1 MAEKKTKRPTGK
13 NVENWNRMKMFG
25 PNVNFAV
32 AEAYKLLRTNIMFS
46 FSDENCCHVLGVTS
60 SVRGEGKSTT
70 ACNIGYVLSKTGKRV
85 LLMEADLRRPSIA
98 DKLGLEWG
106 IGVTNLLVTRRSY
119 KDALQQCSL
128 APRLD
133 VLIAGDIPP
142 NPSELLGSGRM
153 TRLMNELVQDYDYIV
168 VDLPPVTAVAD
179 TLVLSKLLHGV
190 IVVVR
195 DRIVQR
201 KELAETIRQ
210 LKMLNTRILGFVYRD
225 SEESNRR
232 YGGRY
237 GKKDDYYADYVRKPR
252 EKAKQDD

>member
-1 MAEKKTKRPTGK
+1 MAVKKRRNKK
-13 NVENWNRMKMFG
+13 NAEIWNRVKMFG

-46 FSDENCCHVLGVTS
+46 FSDEDSCHVIGVTS
-60 SVRGEGKSTT
+60 SIRGEGKSTT
-70 ACNIGYVLSKTGKRV
+70 ACNIGYVLSRTGKRV
-85 LLMEADLRRPSIA
+85 LLMEADLRRPSIG
-98 DKLGLEWG
+98 DKLGLDWV
-106 IGVTNLLVTRRSY
+106 IGVTNLLVSR
-119 KDALQQCSL
+119 KDYREAIQHCSL

-133 VLIAGDIPP
+133 IITAGDIPP

-153 TRLMNELVQDYDYIV
+153 TRLMNELVQDYDYII

-190 IVVVR
+190 VIVVR
-195 DRIVQR
+195 DRVVQR
-201 KELAETIRQ
+201 RELAETMRQ
-210 LKMLNTRILGFVYRD
+210 LKMMNTRILGFVYRD

-237 GKKDDYYADYVRKPR
+237 GKKTDYYEDYVRGPR
-252 EKAKQDD
+252 EKVREDD